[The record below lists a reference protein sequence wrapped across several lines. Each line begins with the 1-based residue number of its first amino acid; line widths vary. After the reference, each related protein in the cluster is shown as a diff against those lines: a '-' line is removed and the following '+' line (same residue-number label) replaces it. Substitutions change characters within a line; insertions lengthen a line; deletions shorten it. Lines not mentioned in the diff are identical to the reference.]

1 MDLDEARLYAP
12 TRNLVLV
19 ASAGTGKTHALVG
32 VIVHL
37 LLLGA
42 PSDKERLA
50 PLERT
55 VPVAPAH
62 VVATTFSRKAAAEIR
77 ARVSSELERLSVAP
91 ETSSYM
97 ESLRARLLP
106 GEKPTP
112 YLNDSNASHDASQ
125 VTKLVTRRARE
136 ALAHLYAAR
145 FGTLHSFATSIVQSF
160 ALELGIGPSFEI
172 ATEDDVRTRSE
183 EAIVRAL
190 EARLA
195 SNANCV
201 RALVEAAGGIDQFV
215 GQLRKILTQLEEDG
229 RSPQSLGVCSTDEAQ
244 IEWTMQKMVE
254 HARVLSRHPRF
265 EDAAR
270 AFALAWDT
278 RDDAGIQNAMAAFAS
293 VPARGK
299 SDEVQAFGE
308 FRKEL
313 AGATNEERGKRLLYA
328 YRSRH
333 AFAECA
339 RVVRDVLS
347 EADAEIKAVGRA
359 KASLGFGEILQAAR
373 ELLQG
378 RPDVAEEVAREID
391 TLLVDEVQDIS
402 RVQRDLIQLFR
413 ATPENREAGR
423 IPTLATL
430 KPRGLVV
437 VGDRKQSIYGFRG
450 ADVGVFAELAV
461 GLAGE
466 PARVALGIAEG
477 MTWQPKEPLADFCAL
492 RHNRR
497 SVPELLAFANALS
510 ARRFRPLEPQSELF
524 EIDYVPSTE
533 DLLVPDRFRFDAIS
547 SLAAAVRS
555 SKPEEAVP
563 VRSSPTA
570 SISRQL
576 ESGLSHAR
584 LQPARTTWLKI
595 APKGQS
601 SSRLEEALVIAERI
615 GAMTKATSAPMYR
628 DIAVLATTNAMLD
641 AVAFALAQTEIP
653 YVVAGRSFFRTRE
666 VADLLAMLS
675 LVLDPSDR
683 LAALEVLRGP
693 WASVHDE
700 TLLGLTWPEGG
711 LADPSHWTSPPRPEL
726 VRDDDRANL
735 RAVATLVTEL
745 VRCAGRLGPGPILR
759 HAVDALCLGSVLI
772 ALARGEQRVAN
783 VHKLLAIADRY
794 VDSRAFRAWLV
805 NASEQEFSESEAATF
820 SEQDNAVRLLTV
832 HASKGLDFP
841 IVFVPE
847 IAAAPPRVSKGA
859 VRMAIGTGDGPNV
872 LAVRIANEQ
881 GVVLEPPSYAKA
893 YANTRQRERAE
904 RQRLAYVAVT
914 RAANAMFLV
923 GGSARA
929 RAGDPGASTL
939 AVLEELAGNEET
951 LAASHL
957 NIETVA
963 VVVPLVSQHDATT
976 EGAMNRAPTTT
987 HIVGAPF
994 MAPNGHTPLH
1004 PKNAF
1009 VGAQHA
1015 APLPRDA
1022 PQLPTWQHL
1031 SIAPTALAD
1040 FDHCK
1045 RRFELVHLLGLPEHL
1060 RGRPGTKS
1068 AAGGSLDA
1076 RTQGVLAHAVLE
1088 RVPNEA
1094 FASDAARENASCAL
1108 EAEGIAL
1115 DHPQHDAIVQRVTRF
1130 LQGTYAERIKNERA
1144 QVHREVP
1151 FVMDVNDTQGAN
1163 GANVKSV
1170 TLQGNIDLV
1179 VKWPDG
1185 SLDVVDYKSGRNAPF
1200 ASAQPNRY
1208 ALQLDSYALAARTT
1222 DRSVS
1227 HVRAGLVF
1235 LGGGA
1240 AEPVWCAVSAEKTIV
1255 DRIIGLGDALVRARH
1270 TRQFPR
1276 EPLARCEAIY
1286 CGFIG
1291 RCHRAGAIRTEA

>member
-1 MDLDEARLYAP
+1 
-12 TRNLVLV
+12 
-19 ASAGTGKTHALVG
+19 
-32 VIVHL
+32 
-37 LLLGA
+37 
-42 PSDKERLA
+42 
-50 PLERT
+50 
-55 VPVAPAH
+55 
-62 VVATTFSRKAAAEIR
+62 
-77 ARVSSELERLSVAP
+77 
-91 ETSSYM
+91 
-97 ESLRARLLP
+97 
-106 GEKPTP
+106 
-112 YLNDSNASHDASQ
+112 
-125 VTKLVTRRARE
+125 
-136 ALAHLYAAR
+136 LYAAR

-160 ALELGIGPSFEI
+160 ALELGIGPRFEI

-183 EAIVRAL
+183 EAIAHAL

-195 SNANCV
+195 SNANANGANGV
-201 RALVEAAGGIDQFV
+201 RALVEAAGSIDRLV
-215 GQLRKILTQLEEDG
+215 GELRKVLSQLEEDG
-229 RSPQSLGVCSTDEAQ
+229 RSPQSLVVGSTDEAQ
-244 IEWTMQKMVE
+244 IECIMQKLVE
-254 HARVLSRHPRF
+254 HARILSGHPSF

-278 RDDAGIQNAMAAFAS
+278 RDDARMENALAAFAS

-299 SDEVQAFGE
+299 SDEVRAFGE
-308 FRKEL
+308 FRREL
-313 AGATNEERGKRLLYA
+313 LGATNEERGKRLLYA

-347 EADAEIKAVGRA
+347 EADAEIKAVGRV
-359 KASLGFGEILQAAR
+359 KASLGFGEILRAAR

-402 RVQRDLIQLFR
+402 RVQRDLIQLLR
-413 ATPENREAGR
+413 AMPENRESGR

-477 MTWQPKEPLADFCAL
+477 AAWQPKEPLADFCAL

-510 ARRFRPLEPQSELF
+510 ARRFRPLEPPPELF
-524 EIDYVPSTE
+524 EIDYVPATE
-533 DLLVPDRFRFDAIS
+533 DLRTPPGMVEES
-547 SLAAAVRS
+547 AARR
-555 SKPEEAVP
+555 E
-563 VRSSPTA
+563 TA
-570 SISRQL
+570 C
-576 ESGLSHAR
+576 
-584 LQPARTTWLKI
+584 TTWLKI
-595 APKGQS
+595 SPKGQN

-615 GAMTKATSAPMYR
+615 GAMTKVAGTPMYR

-641 AVAFALAQTEIP
+641 AVAFALAQADIP

-683 LAALEVLRGP
+683 LAALAVLRGP

-711 LADPSHWTSPPRPEL
+711 LAGPKHWTSPPRSEL
-726 VRDDDRANL
+726 VRDDDRDNL

-745 VRCAGRLGPGPILR
+745 AQCAGRLGPGSILR
-759 HAVDALCLGSVLI
+759 HAVGALRLGSVLL
-772 ALARGEQRVAN
+772 ALSRGEQRVAN
-783 VHKLLAIADRY
+783 VQKLLAIADRY
-794 VDSRAFRAWLV
+794 ADAHAFRAWLA

-820 SEQDNAVRLLTV
+820 SEQDDAVRLLTV

-847 IAAAPPRVSKGA
+847 IAASPPRVSKGA
-859 VRMAIGTGDGPNV
+859 VRVAIGTGNGPNA

-893 YANTRQRERAE
+893 YANTRRRERAE

-914 RAANAMFLV
+914 RAAEAMFLV
-923 GGSARA
+923 GGSSRA
-929 RAGDPGASTL
+929 QAGDPGASTF
-939 AVLEELAGNEET
+939 AVLEGLAENEET

-957 NIETVA
+957 RVEMVA
-963 VVVPLVSQHDATT
+963 AVVPLVRLYDATT
-976 EGAMNRAPTTT
+976 EGAIND
-987 HIVGAPF
+987 
-994 MAPNGHTPLH
+994 HT
-1004 PKNAF
+1004 
-1009 VGAQHA
+1009 
-1015 APLPRDA
+1015 PLPRDA
-1022 PQLPTWQHL
+1022 SQPPTWQHL

-1076 RTQGVLAHAVLE
+1076 RAQGVLAHAVLE
-1088 RVPNEA
+1088 RVPTEA
-1094 FASDAARENASCAL
+1094 FASDAAHENASRAL
-1108 EAEGIAL
+1108 EAEGIAQG
-1115 DHPQHDAIVQRVTRF
+1115 DPQHAAIVQRVMRF

-1151 FVMDVNDTQGAN
+1151 FVMDVNDTKEPQ
-1163 GANVKSV
+1163 VHSV
-1170 TLQGNIDLV
+1170 TLQGSIDLV

-1185 SLDVVDYKSGRNAPF
+1185 SLDVVDYKSGRNATF
-1200 ASAQPNRY
+1200 AGAQPDRY

-1240 AEPVWCAVSAEKTIV
+1240 AEPVWRTVSAEKTMI
-1255 DRIIGLGDALVRARH
+1255 DRIVGLGESLVRARH
-1270 TRQFPR
+1270 TGQFPR
-1276 EPLARCEAIY
+1276 ESLDRCEAIH

-1291 RCHRAGAIRTEA
+1291 RCHSTGPKRTEA